1 VHVRL
6 ELEYARPADALVRR
20 SGDVDRIVVG
30 RHGGS
35 SLLAGIVALAPGGV
49 ARALLQHARCPVEVV
64 PTPVPGVSPE
74 GLQEA
79 VTVEVVGSAGA
90 VGA

>member
-1 VHVRL
+1 VQARL

-20 SGDVDRIVVG
+20 SHDVDRITIG

-35 SLLAGIVALAPGGV
+35 TLLAGIIALAPGGV

-74 GLQEA
+74 NLDDVA
-79 VTVEVVGSAGA
+79 AIRVETGA
-90 VGA
+90 